1 MTGSF
6 RLETLNI
13 WGGRLYQPLLDH
25 VRKQASTVDLF
36 CFQEV
41 YRTGSSHL
49 FTREIEESLHSS
61 IPSNDWPERA
71 NIYQELMDVLPDFTG
86 YFSSCQDG
94 HGYAGP
100 VDFDLSFGLALF
112 ARKTLVV
119 EQVGEYF
126 VHRQKNS
133 LVGTDNATIG
143 RNLQY
148 IQLRLAGRPVTVIN
162 LHGLWNGQGKTDSP
176 ERLEQFRKV
185 KAFVKAI
192 RGATIVCGD
201 LNILPTTQSLA
212 LLEEDLRNLIKV
224 YGITSTRTRWYPHA
238 DGFADYVLVSPDVF
252 IEAFQVLDED
262 ISDHTPLLVTVGKDD
277 AHQPPLLTDEQTNSG
292 EF

>member
-1 MTGSF
+1 MAGSF
-6 RLETLNI
+6 QLETLNI

-41 YRTGSSHL
+41 YSTCSSHL
-49 FTREIEESLHSS
+49 FTREIEDALHQSA
-61 IPSNDWPERA
+61 PSNDWPERA
-71 NIYQELMDVLPDFTG
+71 NIYQELVTALPDFTG
-86 YFSSCQDG
+86 YFSSCQDR
-94 HGYAGP
+94 HAYSGP
-100 VDFDLSFGLALF
+100 LDFDLSFGLALF
-112 ARKTLVV
+112 ARKTLIV

-133 LVGTDNATIG
+133 IVGTDNATIG

-148 IQLRLAGRPVTVIN
+148 MQLRLAGRPVTVIN
-162 LHGLWNGQGKTDSP
+162 LHGLWNGQGKADSP

-192 RGATIVCGD
+192 RGATMVCGD
-201 LNILPTTQSLA
+201 LNVLPTTQSLA

-224 YGITSTRTRWYPHA
+224 YGITSTRTRWYPGSDH
-238 DGFADYVLVSPDVF
+238 FADYVLVSPDVF
-252 IEAFQVLDED
+252 IEAFEVLDED
-262 ISDHTPLLVTVGKDD
+262 ISDHTPLLVTVGKDG
-277 AHQPPLLTDEQTNSG
+277 AHDMSET
-292 EF
+292 

>member
-1 MTGSF
+1 MTGSL
-6 RLETLNI
+6 RMETLNI

-25 VRKQASTVDLF
+25 VRKQANTVDLF

-41 YRTGSSHL
+41 YSTCSSHL
-49 FTREIEESLHSS
+49 FTKEREEALHQFA
-61 IPSNDWPERA
+61 PSNDCPERA
-71 NIYQELMDVLPDFTG
+71 NIYQELVHALPDFTG
-86 YFSSCQDG
+86 HFSSCQDR
-94 HGYAGP
+94 HAYSGP

-112 ARKTLVV
+112 ARKTLIV

-133 LVGTDNATIG
+133 LMGTNNATIG

-148 IQLRLAGRPVTVIN
+148 IQVRLAGKPVTVLN

-185 KAFVKAI
+185 KAVIKAI
-192 RGATIVCGD
+192 RDATIVCGD

-224 YGITSTRTRWYPHA
+224 YGITSTRTRWYPRP
-238 DGFADYVLVSPDVF
+238 DRFADYVLVSPDLF
-252 IEAFQVLDED
+252 IEAFEVLDEN
-262 ISDHTPLLVTVGKDD
+262 ISDHTPLLVTVRKDG
-277 AHQPPLLTDEQTNSG
+277 AYGTSETGTP
-292 EF
+292 